1 MPKSITA
8 TDLIVESL
16 SMQTDPDGSGLV
28 GLTAHVNVAYGEA
41 RVREQFDI
49 WSVLTDSQR
58 AYFQAVYDTLRQ
70 QLEAT
75 YLA

>member
-8 TDLIVESL
+8 TDLTVESL
-16 SMQTDPDGSGLV
+16 GIQADEAGILV

-49 WSVLTDSQR
+49 WSVLTNSQR
-58 AYFQAVYDTLRQ
+58 AYFQEVFNTLRQ
-70 QLEAT
+70 QLQST